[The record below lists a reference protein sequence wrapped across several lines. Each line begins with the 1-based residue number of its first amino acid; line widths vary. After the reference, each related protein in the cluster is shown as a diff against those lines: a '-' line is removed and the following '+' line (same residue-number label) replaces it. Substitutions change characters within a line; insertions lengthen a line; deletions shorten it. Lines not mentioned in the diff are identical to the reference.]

1 MPNTRSPFPEKAEE
15 QQLFWKLYRGFIK
28 ELISG
33 SQQDYNEPIL
43 TIGEKYFCKKG
54 EKFIFKEISF
64 SEEDKRKINSQN
76 NSQNTCS
83 YLLYDRIKIILLNSI
98 IKILS

>member
-1 MPNTRSPFPEKAEE
+1 MPNTCSPFPEKSEE

-43 TIGEKYFCKKG
+43 TTGVKHVF
-54 EKFIFKEISF
+54 SF
-64 SEEDKRKINSQN
+64 DGKPNFNLETFSKNFP
-76 NSQNTCS
+76 
-83 YLLYDRIKIILLNSI
+83 LNWS
-98 IKILS
+98 

>member
-1 MPNTRSPFPEKAEE
+1 MPNTCSPFPEKAEE

-28 ELISG
+28 KLISG

-43 TIGEKYFCKKG
+43 TMVEKDFCKKG
-54 EKFIFKEISF
+54 EKFIFKETSF

-76 NSQNTCS
+76 TCS
-83 YLLYDRIKIILLNSI
+83 YLLYGRIKIILLNSI